1 MPPQLI
7 LLTAQLLLK
16 YGPTVAQDFVILF
29 HKDAPTL
36 DDWKALFAKVKTY
49 EDYAPPVLAPTAP

>member
-1 MPPQLI
+1 MPPELI

-29 HKDAPTL
+29 HKGDPTL

-49 EDYAPPVLAPTAP
+49 EDYAPPIPTAT